1 MREPPGRVSPGRE
14 SPGRETPG
22 WGVRIRADTAVAVEL
37 RPRSDPAAFRV
48 RVTDPLTTNQRMV
61 WQNRT
66 KIVATLGPASSTPSM
81 IAQLIRAGVDVFRL
95 NCAHSDHATLERVIG
110 TVRRIARQEGRAVG
124 ILADLQGPKIRVG
137 KLKGA
142 EPIYLKRGATVVID
156 ATPGVV
162 GEIAANGAITIGTG
176 YRHLARDVRVGERI
190 LLDDGNLELRVRRV
204 SGAEIHTRVVYGGM
218 LHQFKGINLPGS
230 EVSTSCLSRKDLDD
244 LAVVL
249 QLGVDF
255 VALSFVRSPDDV
267 VSLRKH
273 VERHGGDAQIIA
285 KIERPE
291 AVAALAGIL
300 AVADGLMVARGDM
313 GVEMG
318 PAAVPPVQKRIIAMC
333 NEARKPVIT
342 ATQML
347 ESMVL
352 NPRPTRAEASDVANA
367 IYDGTSAVMLSGETA
382 SGRHPVRS
390 VRTMEQIIRTAEK
403 ARYAGMGDRRRRQV
417 RGKRRTDVALA
428 TVRAA
433 AYAAYEANVRLI
445 AVYTETGATA
455 NLLAGERP
463 PTHILAFTPSL
474 RTMQK
479 LALAW
484 GITPRKIPPGRTS
497 HELTLSGDRIMRKE
511 AWVKQGDRIVQIAG
525 TIRESGLT
533 NTMSIRQ
540 M

>member
-1 MREPPGRVSPGRE
+1 
-14 SPGRETPG
+14 
-22 WGVRIRADTAVAVEL
+22 
-37 RPRSDPAAFRV
+37 
-48 RVTDPLTTNQRMV
+48 MV

-66 KIVATLGPASSTPSM
+66 KIVATLGPASNSPSM
-81 IAQLIRAGVDVFRL
+81 IGQLVRAGVDVFRL
-95 NCAHSDHATLERVIG
+95 NCAHSDHELLANTIAL
-110 TVRRIARQEGRAVG
+110 VRRIAREESRAVG
-124 ILADLQGPKIRVG
+124 VLADLQGPKIRVG
-137 KLKGA
+137 RLKGA
-142 EPIYLKRGATVVID
+142 EPIYLKRGARVVID
-156 ATPGVV
+156 VTPGIV
-162 GEIAANGAITIGTG
+162 GEAHASGEIRIGTI
-176 YRHLARDVRVGERI
+176 YRGLAKDVRPKERI
-190 LLDDGNLELRVRRV
+190 LLDDGNLELRVSRV
-204 SGAEIHTRVVYGGM
+204 DGDEIHTRVVYGGM

-230 EVSTSCLSRKDLDD
+230 KVSTSCLSRKDLED
-244 LAVVL
+244 LEVVL
-249 QLGVDF
+249 ANGVDF
-255 VALSFVRSPDDV
+255 VALSFVRTPEDV
-267 VSLRKH
+267 LALRKH
-273 VERHGGDAQIIA
+273 IQRHKGDAQIIA

-291 AVAALAGIL
+291 AVRCLPDIL

-333 NEARKPVIT
+333 IEARKPVIT

-367 IYDGTSAVMLSGETA
+367 IYDGTSAVMLSAETA

-403 ARYAGMGDRRRRQV
+403 ARYAAMSERRRRGADGAV
-417 RGKRRTDVALA
+417 SDVMLA

-433 AYAAYEANVRLI
+433 AYAAYEAHVRLI
-445 AVYTETGATA
+445 AVYTETGTTA
-455 NLLAGERP
+455 DLLASERP

-479 LALAW
+479 LALTW
-484 GITPRKIPPGRTS
+484 GITTRKIPPGRTS
-497 HELTLSGDRIMRKE
+497 HELTLSGDRILRDE
-511 AWVKQGDRIVQIAG
+511 GWVKAGDRVVQVAG